1 MMELE
6 EAKEQHSTKAYPIT
20 AVFNTLDEST
30 TDHHPHQSQQQFLSK
45 REEEQRRPK
54 CDSQDGQH
62 CVKKDKQ
69 QHYEEHSISNNL
81 GANSKCDFSPFSI
94 SSTSSSVVIE
104 QKQNNK
110 TEINTNQENQ
120 IVQHHHHHHH
130 HHYHHYYNNNN
141 QSNAIINQGDYIY
154 FEWEYFQSSCH
165 FRLEYY

>member
-6 EAKEQHSTKAYPIT
+6 EAKEQHSTQAYPMT

-69 QHYEEHSISNNL
+69 QHYDEHSISNNL

-141 QSNAIINQGDYIY
+141 QSNAIINQGDYYILNGSI
-154 FEWEYFQSSCH
+154 FKVRAKFA
-165 FRLEYY
+165 